1 MNARNEKKLAIIIPF
16 FKITYLES
24 LLIALAR
31 QSDKRFNIYI
41 GNDSSPDDPLPIIT
55 KFSNTIHISY
65 KLYHENIGHICPTL
79 HWNRCLEMLEEEEW
93 VWMLP
98 DDDLIS
104 ENCVTEFYKSLPE
117 IEQQDIN
124 VATIP
129 SKVVDADEKDRSN
142 LVINPK
148 IQSSYDFYL
157 RQLKGEATGSSLGD
171 NIFRRSALEVI
182 GGFISF
188 PRAWG
193 SDHATILKTAA
204 QGDIYCLQSAWFGFR
219 QSGINISSIRTDGA
233 SKMSAR
239 IKFLDWLKQ
248 NESIFN
254 QKPDKAFY
262 QYFYWK
268 GEHYFLHEWQ
278 ESFSLYRLLFKLRY
292 KSTGHINP
300 LFLLKLFLKKRFY
313 RLITA

>member
-1 MNARNEKKLAIIIPF
+1 MNERNEKKLAIIIPF

-31 QSDKRFNIYI
+31 QTDKRFNLYI
-41 GNDSSPDDPLPIIT
+41 GNDNSPDDPHPIIQRFNDVLPI
-55 KFSNTIHISY
+55 SY
-65 KLYHENIGHICPTL
+65 RHYHDNLGHICPTL
-79 HWNRCLEMLEEEEW
+79 QWNRCLDMIEEEEW

-104 ENCVTEFYKSLPE
+104 ENCVEEFYKSLPE
-117 IEQQDIN
+117 IDQNNIN

-129 SKVVDADEKDRSN
+129 SKVIDADGMDRGT
-142 LVINPK
+142 LIINPK
-148 IQSSYDFYL
+148 VQSSYDFYF
-157 RQLKGEATGSSLGD
+157 RQLKGDATGSSLGD
-171 NIFRRSALEVI
+171 NIFRRAVLVAN

-193 SDHATILKTAA
+193 SDHATVLNTAGQA
-204 QGDIYCLQSAWFGFR
+204 GAYCLQNAWFGFR
-219 QSGINISSIRTDGA
+219 QSGINISSIRTDGT

-248 NESIFN
+248 NENIFN
-254 QKPDKAFY
+254 KKPDQAFY
-262 QYFYWK
+262 QFFYWK

-278 ESFSLYRLLFKLRY
+278 ESVLLYKLLYQLRY
-292 KSTGHINP
+292 KSTGHKSP

-313 RLITA
+313 RPVPA